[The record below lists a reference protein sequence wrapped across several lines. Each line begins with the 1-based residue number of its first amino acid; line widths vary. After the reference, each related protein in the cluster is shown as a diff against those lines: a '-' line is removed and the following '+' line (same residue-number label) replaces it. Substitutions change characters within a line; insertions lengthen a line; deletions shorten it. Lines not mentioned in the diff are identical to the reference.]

1 MAPELAKSLLRSSST
16 TEGLTAEKTTK
27 TQFKVPK
34 LAGVWRRRCETH
46 GMLERWSVAEGGKML
61 E

>member
-16 TEGLTAEKTTK
+16 TEGLTAEKGRK
-27 TQFKVPK
+27 TQLQQPT
-34 LAGVWRRRCETH
+34 LMGVQRRRGETH
-46 GMLERWSVAEGGKML
+46 GILERWSVAEGGKML